1 MRVAKPALGGRA
13 RIPKLAVVAQIAVNV
28 PTVRFVRAVDRT
40 GLVLQHEQFA
50 VGEFGTPGFQPTF
63 CMSLAVP
70 VPMPAVPVA
79 GTHHNPGSTVCR

>member
-13 RIPKLAVVAQIAVNV
+13 RIPKLAVVAQVAVNV

-50 VGEFGTPGFQPTF
+50 VGEFGTVQV
-63 CMSLAVP
+63 LAILPRLTLVAEVVAVTEVP
-70 VPMPAVPVA
+70 AFRL
-79 GTHHNPGSTVCR
+79 G